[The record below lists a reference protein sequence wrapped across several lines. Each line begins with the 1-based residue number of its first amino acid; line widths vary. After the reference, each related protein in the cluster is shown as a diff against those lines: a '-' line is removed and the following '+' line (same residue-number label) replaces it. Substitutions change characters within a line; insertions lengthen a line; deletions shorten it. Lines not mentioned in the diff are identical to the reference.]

1 MKRTVTPE
9 ALKLTSEL
17 MQQGDQ
23 TGWRICDEYQIR
35 GREIIARYSPP
46 WIVAPDSPPWTGE
59 EELHW
64 RSYEPLKETP
74 DLFLKLAHL
83 HQEPNFERAVL
94 TFSHT
99 YGVLGGSSTMGSSPR
114 RYRPYRD
121 SIPNFQEEAKRAWT
135 ILKMYEAVLAR
146 DWMAA
151 KSLLIADEDFG
162 GEEDYPYDDSPE
174 TYLFLALHGA
184 ALRVGHTVGQ
194 LCRPTLRFTESSR
207 LPDVDPASI
216 ESAWRFES
224 LLGVAYLQMYWL
236 MTSGGNITR
245 CEYCGQVL
253 SLAKTHPDGR
263 KRRRDRR
270 FCDDACRQGHHRT
283 KKRPADSSS

>member
-1 MKRTVTPE
+1 MRRRVTPE
-9 ALKLTSEL
+9 ELKLTGEL
-17 MQQGDQ
+17 MQQRGQ
-23 TGWRICDEYQIR
+23 TEWWVCDEYQIR
-35 GREIIARYSPP
+35 EQEVIARYSPP

-59 EELHW
+59 EEMHW

-151 KSLLIADEDFG
+151 KSLLIVYEDFG
-162 GEEDYPYDDSPE
+162 GEEDYPYNDSPE
-174 TYLFLALHGA
+174 TYLSLALQDA
-184 ALRVGHTVGQ
+184 ALRVGYTVGQ
-194 LCRPTLRFTESSR
+194 LCRPTLRFTGSAQP
-207 LPDVDPASI
+207 PDVDPASI

-236 MTSGGNITR
+236 MTSGGNLTR
-245 CEYCGQVL
+245 CDN
-253 SLAKTHPDGR
+253 SAKV
-263 KRRRDRR
+263 
-270 FCDDACRQGHHRT
+270 
-283 KKRPADSSS
+283 S